1 MRNIFLLSPCGTC
14 RAACVGVMPGIGRP
28 VASDLRPGKR
38 PCGQGRKNWKQRVP
52 EPVKSKIH
60 HRSGFA
66 ALDRISVVGFK
77 GAIHDRI
84 PVAGEGFSG
93 KIPFSWMLRHAI
105 RIKLT
110 LSSSAKRQK
119 ARDVFRLMGFL
130 HATAAV
136 REKKRGR
143 KTIAPSMNR
152 REPRRG
158 PEASG

>member
-28 VASDLRPGKR
+28 VAPDLRPGKR

-105 RIKLT
+105 RTKFS
-110 LSSSAKRQK
+110 LSSCAGRQWPFSGPWDFPVKQPPSGKRK
-119 ARDVFRLMGFL
+119 GRGWENCYSFHESSG
-130 HATAAV
+130 TA
-136 REKKRGR
+136 
-143 KTIAPSMNR
+143 
-152 REPRRG
+152 PR
-158 PEASG
+158 A